1 MSAALH
7 LVITT
12 PGAVL
17 VDVADVTSIRAED
30 DSGCFGIHPG
40 HADLIT
46 VVSPSVV
53 RWRSAAAA
61 KERFC
66 VVLGG
71 VLTVDHGRRVA
82 IACREGVLG
91 DDLHGLEAEVQAQRT
106 AETDAD
112 HKARVEQMRL
122 QAMAVRQMMRYLNPG
137 ANPVEY
143 AGAELGV
150 STLQAKVT
158 T

>member
-17 VDVADVTSIRAED
+17 VDAADVISIRAED
-30 DSGCFGIHPG
+30 ESGSFGIHPG

-61 KERFC
+61 ERFC

-71 VLTVDHGRRVA
+71 VLTVDRGRTVA

-137 ANPVEY
+137 ANPIEY

-150 STLQAKVT
+150 STLQAKAT
-158 T
+158 P